1 MSIRSVGRVNRP
13 SPAPVEWCEMSRQ
26 EMNDALVGTTIGNY
40 KVQRKLGSGAMGMV
54 YLGEHPEIGK
64 RVAIKILAAHLTEDR
79 GMVDRFQTEARAIGL
94 LEHPGIIEMFDFGV
108 LPDGRSY
115 YTMEYLQGET
125 LSHRMKRGSFTLREL
140 YAVVEQVCDALYIV
154 HEKGIIHRDMK
165 PSNVFLAKKG
175 MRTVVKILD
184 FGIAKIQDSMRR
196 DGEQLTSTGAVLGT
210 PVFMSPEQALGQNDR
225 ITYLSD
231 IYSFGVILYKILT
244 DRFPIDG
251 VSIPE
256 VVTWHVLNEAI
267 PLRSVNPQ
275 IPEPLAQVVMNCL
288 HREPTT
294 RYQSTAHLWE
304 AFCAACAGL
313 DMDWVIPTNLGRA
326 GTMAAPIPAALSA
339 SGQHPSLGDGTG
351 ANSGSASFYPP
362 PPPPANL
369 GPVQYPTYPGLPVD
383 PGSASVVGGGSF
395 VGERKAGPGRALAL
409 GGLVALIL
417 VGGVAA
423 WWFTRDPGSPESPTT
438 PAKAVK
444 TDEPK
449 PEPRPVVTAMAPE
462 ETGKIRVR
470 IEATPAQ
477 AVIQVKVAG
486 QEPVEAAGTKELEF
500 APGTRAQVKVSA
512 KGFVSKEQEF
522 TVDAKSGET
531 PVVIALEPEAAPEPA
546 MTDPPPPMP
555 APMQPATVT
564 TPVMRPATGPAMK
577 GPTNEKIGNDLL

>member
-256 VVTWHVLNEAI
+256 V
-267 PLRSVNPQ
+267 RSEERRVGK
-275 IPEPLAQVVMNCL
+275 E
-288 HREPTT
+288 
-294 RYQSTAHLWE
+294 
-304 AFCAACAGL
+304 
-313 DMDWVIPTNLGRA
+313 GRSRW
-326 GTMAAPIPAALSA
+326 APC
-339 SGQHPSLGDGTG
+339 H
-351 ANSGSASFYPP
+351 
-362 PPPPANL
+362 
-369 GPVQYPTYPGLPVD
+369 
-383 PGSASVVGGGSF
+383 
-395 VGERKAGPGRALAL
+395 
-409 GGLVALIL
+409 
-417 VGGVAA
+417 
-423 WWFTRDPGSPESPTT
+423 
-438 PAKAVK
+438 
-444 TDEPK
+444 
-449 PEPRPVVTAMAPE
+449 
-462 ETGKIRVR
+462 
-470 IEATPAQ
+470 
-477 AVIQVKVAG
+477 
-486 QEPVEAAGTKELEF
+486 
-500 APGTRAQVKVSA
+500 
-512 KGFVSKEQEF
+512 
-522 TVDAKSGET
+522 
-531 PVVIALEPEAAPEPA
+531 
-546 MTDPPPPMP
+546 
-555 APMQPATVT
+555 
-564 TPVMRPATGPAMK
+564 
-577 GPTNEKIGNDLL
+577 

>member
-1 MSIRSVGRVNRP
+1 
-13 SPAPVEWCEMSRQ
+13 MSRQ
-26 EMNDALVGTTIGNY
+26 EMIDALVGTTIGNY

-79 GMVDRFQTEARAIGL
+79 SMVDRFQTEARAIGL
-94 LEHPGIIEMFDFGV
+94 LEHPSIIEMFDFGV

-125 LSHRMKRGSFTLREL
+125 LSQRMKRGMITLREL
-140 YAVVEQVCDALYIV
+140 YSIVEQVCDALYVV

-165 PSNVFLAKKG
+165 PSNIFLAKKG

-210 PVFMSPEQALGQNDR
+210 PVFMSPEQALGQNER
-225 ITYLSD
+225 ISYLSD
-231 IYSFGVILYKILT
+231 LYSFGVILYKIMT

-288 HREPTT
+288 HRDPSA

-313 DMDWVIPTNLGRA
+313 DMDWIIPTNVGRDATMRAPVPA
-326 GTMAAPIPAALSA
+326 GLSA
-339 SGQHPSLGDGTG
+339 SGQHPSLADGTG

-362 PPPPANL
+362 PPPPSNIA
-369 GPVQYPTYPGLPVD
+369 PVQYPTYPGLPVD

-409 GGLVALIL
+409 GAFVTLI
-417 VGGVAA
+417 VIGAAAA
-423 WWFTRDPGSPESPTT
+423 WWFTRDPGSPAPTGPT
-438 PAKAVK
+438 KTAK
-444 TDEPK
+444 TEEPDK
-449 PEPRPVVTAMAPE
+449 PEPRPVVTAMVSDEAK
-462 ETGKIRVR
+462 KIRVR

-477 AVIQVKVAG
+477 AVIVVRVAG
-486 QEPVEAAGTKELEF
+486 EEPVEAAGTKELEL
-500 APGTRAQVKVSA
+500 APGTVAQLKVSA
-512 KGFVSKEQEF
+512 PGYVAKEREL
-522 TVDAKSGET
+522 TIDAESGMA
-531 PVVIALEPEAAPEPA
+531 PVVIALEPEVTAEPA
-546 MTDPPPPMP
+546 MADPPPPMP

-577 GPTNEKIGNDLL
+577 GPTNDKIGNDLL